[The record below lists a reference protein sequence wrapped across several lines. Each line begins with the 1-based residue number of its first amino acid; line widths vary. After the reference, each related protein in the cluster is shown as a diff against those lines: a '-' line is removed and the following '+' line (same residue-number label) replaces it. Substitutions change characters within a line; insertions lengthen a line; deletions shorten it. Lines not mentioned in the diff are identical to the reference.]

1 MKNMVILMKKIIFRF
16 LTILCL
22 LSVDSTRLL
31 AGFARGQ
38 VIEYDMMTGKLLRD
52 IQDVHPQGIY

>member
-1 MKNMVILMKKIIFRF
+1 MKKIIFRF